1 MIFPTFEFVIFFI
14 LFITLWSFAKTEVK
28 RVLCITAFNIVF
40 YGFYSPLMLG
50 YLAAWAGLLYL
61 FSKYPRKAIGVI
73 IFSIYQI
80 FFWKMIDAKIWSLP
94 SGIVAPLGVSF
105 FTFQG
110 LTYILGVLKKPAH
123 LAQYHIEEP
132 WSFLK
137 VFSFVGFFP
146 TVISGPILRA
156 KNWEENLKSPITIT
170 NEILHRAFIFIAIG
184 CLYKLCFSS
193 IFHDYVSEAY
203 SNPKDESSLILLNGM
218 YAYSLEIFHDFAGY
232 SMMSIGIGLLMGFN
246 IPINFNAP
254 YFAKDIKEFWQR
266 WHISLSSWL
275 RDYIYFFLGGSK
287 VDKSRQLINVALVM
301 TLSGIWHGL
310 SLNYLIWGLMHT
322 VAIVFYHSRAKHF
335 NINKY
340 LCVFLLFNYVS
351 LAWIFFRSPSATIAF
366 DYIQQMCSFNF
377 STKDFNFFL
386 YSLIVLCLVFQ
397 YYESTVISYLEKAT
411 IIYKNIFT
419 FCLFWIVI
427 IVSILALSP
436 AGMPPFIYF
445 SY

>member
-1 MIFPTFEFVIFFI
+1 MIFPTFEFVIFFL
-14 LFITLWSFAKTEVK
+14 LFITLWSFAKTEDYKV
-28 RVLCITAFNIVF
+28 VCICCFNIVF
-40 YGFYSPLMLG
+40 YGFYSPVMLG
-50 YLAAWAGLLYL
+50 YLVCWAGLLYL
-61 FSKYPRKAIGVI
+61 FTKYPSKTNWII

-80 FFWKMIDAKIWSLP
+80 FFWKMIDAKIWLLP
-94 SGIVAPLGVSF
+94 NGIIAPLGVSF

-110 LTYILGVLKKPAH
+110 LTYILGILNKPAH
-123 LAQYHIEEP
+123 LTQYHIKKP
-132 WSFLK
+132 WAFLK

-146 TVISGPILRA
+146 TVFSGPILRA
-156 KNWEENLKSPITIT
+156 NKWEENLKNPIQIT
-170 NEILHRAFIFIAIG
+170 NEVLQRAFIFIAIG

-193 IFHDYVSEAY
+193 IFHEYVLQAY
-203 SNPKDESSLILLNGM
+203 SNPKEESSLILLNGM

-246 IPINFNAP
+246 IPLNFNAP
-254 YFAKDIKEFWQR
+254 YFAKDIKEFWQK

-287 VDKSRQLINVALVM
+287 VNKNRQLINVAIIM

-322 VAIVFYHSRAKHF
+322 AAIVFYHSRTKHF

-340 LCVFLLFNYVS
+340 LSIFLLFNYVS
-351 LAWIFFRSPSATIAF
+351 VAWIFFRSPDANIAF
-366 DYIQQMCSFNF
+366 DYIQQMLRFTF
-377 STKDFNFFL
+377 SQKDFNFFL
-386 YSLIVLCLVFQ
+386 YGLIIVCLAFQ
-397 YYESTVISYLEKAT
+397 YFESFIILFLERAK
-411 IIYKNIFT
+411 IIYKNTFT

-427 IVSILALSP
+427 ILIILALSP